1 MSASVMF
8 VSVNKT
14 FDPTFTLSQ
23 LEPWVERAWAMT
35 VAKASGCDRVVAVY
49 AGTPVACWRI
59 RSTFA
64 TEETYETTGGE
75 RPRVGL
81 SLGEP
86 LPVLPAYLA
95 VPALRRGSATVTI
108 EELAPLGPERD
119 ESLITP

>member
-1 MSASVMF
+1 VSASVMF

-49 AGTPVACWRI
+49 AGAPVACWRI
-59 RSTFA
+59 RSAFP
-64 TEETYETTGGE
+64 TEETYETTGGS
-75 RPRVGL
+75 RPRIGL

-86 LPVLPAYLA
+86 LPVLAAYLE
-95 VPALRRGSATVTI
+95 VPALRHGSATAV
-108 EELAPLGPERD
+108 LDVAPLGPERD
-119 ESLITP
+119 ESLTSA